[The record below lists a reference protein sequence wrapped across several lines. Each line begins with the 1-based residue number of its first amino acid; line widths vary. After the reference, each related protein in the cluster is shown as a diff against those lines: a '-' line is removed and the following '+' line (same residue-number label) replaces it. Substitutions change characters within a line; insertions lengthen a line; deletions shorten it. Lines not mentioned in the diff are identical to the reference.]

1 MFFFLSKTVGFLAY
15 PSNAFVLLGLF
26 GLVLLATRLR
36 RAGAWLMASSIVLLA
51 IGGWS
56 PLGNAL
62 ILPLEQ
68 RFPQWD
74 ATRGAPDGIIVLGG
88 AIIPRE
94 SASRNEP
101 QVNEAA
107 ERMLA
112 FATLARRYPD
122 ARLVYS
128 GGSGSLIDNE
138 AKEADY
144 AVKLMEQLGIPRA
157 RMEIERLSR
166 NTAEN
171 ATLTKAL
178 VQPKPGERWLL
189 VTSAAHMPRSMGI
202 FRKVGFPVEA
212 YPVDWR
218 TGGEGDALRPF
229 DRISRG
235 LPRLDVAT
243 REWVGLIVYWL
254 AGKTSELF
262 PGPERP
268 PSATP
273 AAASPADRRP

>member
-1 MFFFLSKTVGFLAY
+1 
-15 PSNAFVLLGLF
+15 VLLGLL

-36 RAGAWLMASSIVLLA
+36 RAGVWLMATSLVLLA

-56 PLGNAL
+56 PLGNIL
-62 ILPLEQ
+62 IQPLEQ
-68 RFPQWD
+68 RFPPWD
-74 ATRGAPDGIIVLGG
+74 ASRGPPDGIVALGG
-88 AIIPRE
+88 GIVPE
-94 SASRNEP
+94 VSAVRSEP

-107 ERMLA
+107 ERILA
-112 FATLARRYPD
+112 FAALALRYPN
-122 ARLVYS
+122 ARLVDS

-138 AKEADY
+138 AKEADH
-144 AVKLMEQLGIPRA
+144 AAALLERLGIPRT
-157 RMEIERLSR
+157 RVEIERRSR

-171 ATLTKAL
+171 AAFTKAL

-189 VTSAAHMPRSMGI
+189 VTSAAHMPRSIGI
-202 FRKVGFPVEA
+202 FRKEGFPVEA

-218 TGGEGDALRPF
+218 TGGDDSDLLPF

-235 LPRLDVAT
+235 LPRLDVAA

-262 PGPERP
+262 PGPE
-268 PSATP
+268 P
-273 AAASPADRRP
+273 ASRTARGRLT

>member
-1 MFFFLSKTVGFLAY
+1 MFFILSKTVGFFAY
-15 PSNAFVLLGLF
+15 PSNAFVLLGLL
-26 GLVLLATRLR
+26 GLVLLATRR
-36 RAGAWLMASSIVLLA
+36 RRVGVWLIAASLVLLA

-68 RFPQWD
+68 RFPSWD
-74 ATRGAPDGIIVLGG
+74 ASRGPPYGIIVLGG
-88 AIIPRE
+88 GIVPE
-94 SASRNEP
+94 VSATRGEP

-107 ERMLA
+107 ERVLT
-112 FATLARRYPD
+112 FATLARRYPE

-128 GGSGSLIDNE
+128 GGSGALISNE
-138 AKEADY
+138 AKEADQ
-144 AVKLMEQLGIPRA
+144 AVKLLERLGIARA
-157 RMEIERLSR
+157 RIEIERRSR
-166 NTAEN
+166 NTVEN
-171 ATLTKAL
+171 AMFTKAL

-189 VTSAAHMPRSMGI
+189 ITSASHMPRAIGI
-202 FRKVGFPVEA
+202 FRKVGFPVEP

-218 TGGEGDALRPF
+218 TGGEGDAFRPF

-262 PGPERP
+262 PGPRLP
-268 PSATP
+268 LTP
-273 AAASPADRRP
+273 GAAGRGDRRP

>member
-15 PSNAFVLLGLF
+15 PSNAFVLLGLL
-26 GLVLLATRLR
+26 GIVLTATRLR
-36 RAGAWLMASSIVLLA
+36 RAGAWLMASAIVLLA

-74 ATRGAPDGIIVLGG
+74 ASRGAPYGIIVLGG
-88 AIIPRE
+88 AISPE
-94 SASRNEP
+94 ASAARGEP

-107 ERMLA
+107 ERVLA
-112 FATLARRYPD
+112 FATLARRYPE

-128 GGSGSLIDNE
+128 GGSGALISNQ
-138 AKEADY
+138 AKEADQ
-144 AVKLMEQLGIPRA
+144 AVVLLERLGIPRA
-157 RMEIERLSR
+157 RIEIERRSR

-171 ATLTKAL
+171 AVFTKAL
-178 VQPKPGERWLL
+178 VQPKLGERWLL
-189 VTSAAHMPRSMGI
+189 ITSASHMPRAIGI
-202 FRKVGFPVEA
+202 FRKAGFPVDA

-218 TGGEGDALRPF
+218 TGEEGDAFRPF

-254 AGKTSELF
+254 AGKTSALF
-262 PGPERP
+262 PGPEP
-268 PSATP
+268 PVSRGVAG
-273 AAASPADRRP
+273 PADRRP